1 MNMDLIKQIV
11 SYIDEHK
18 PEGMKFAYNM
28 TTNAMLLRVYQDF
41 LVEHKFHLWLVWM
54 VLKLMTAIG

>member
-41 LVEHKFHLWLVWM
+41 WLSISFIFWLVWM